1 MNMTFIDIK
10 KAYDAVDR
18 KILWSKIKKL
28 GVPDDIVKIIKSFY
42 TYDSMIFA
50 VGEIMTAPL
59 YPVRGL
65 RQGCNLSPLLFLF
78 YIVELSDR
86 LNDGEKDVSLAGT
99 FFNYLLFADDLVII
113 TYSYDMMIRLH
124 KIFNICSKDFRIQ
137 LSAEKSKVVSADGR
151 LGDLWP
157 VFGDS

>member
-1 MNMTFIDIK
+1 M
-10 KAYDAVDR
+10 
-18 KILWSKIKKL
+18 
-28 GVPDDIVKIIKSFY
+28 
-42 TYDSMIFA
+42 
-50 VGEIMTAPL
+50 
-59 YPVRGL
+59 
-65 RQGCNLSPLLFLF
+65 
-78 YIVELSDR
+78 YIAELSDR